1 MVFADVARAH
11 KALDIPVSAVYAC
24 FDGFY
29 AECVHP
35 SFVRFGVAQVGAG
48 HGPTKR
54 HQSVEGGYEV
64 TAWRSVGGNRAGQE
78 FASEE
83 DCFESGEYIHE
94 HFF

>member
-1 MVFADVARAH
+1 MVTARQRISVGARSPVQHQSHPAFAD
-11 KALDIPVSAVYAC
+11 IYSQMYT
-24 FDGFY
+24 
-29 AECVHP
+29 
-35 SFVRFGVAQVGAG
+35 G